1 MLTRSFVRVLT
12 LAAIAFAA
20 MATSL
25 STPAYAEDPTK
36 PVNCTAR
43 PNAPG
48 CKVTVGT
55 PGRPGGSHGNDSNA
69 STGDGGEDPSTCRW
83 VKTDGGPPPA
93 GADAGSGGWYMKV
106 CGSQGSFLGTAP
118 QWVENPPEPVDPAVL
133 ARQATADLKLPSPRI
148 RANPNP
154 NVDLLVRVPVWMW
167 VDASSWGARS
177 ATASV
182 PGVSV
187 TATATPTQVRWEM
200 GDGTT
205 VTCRGAGTAW
215 KAGMDPRSASP
226 DCGHVYR
233 RSSASASGDRF
244 SLRATVTWT
253 VSWQGGGSSGTL
265 PALTTTDALS
275 VRVAES
281 QAINGGALG

>member
-1 MLTRSFVRVLT
+1 MLIRQATLLATGAVAAAVVLWAGPARADDPIRPVDCKQNPS
-12 LAAIAFAA
+12 AA
-20 MATSL
+20 
-25 STPAYAEDPTK
+25 E
-36 PVNCTAR
+36 CT
-43 PNAPG
+43 
-48 CKVTVGT
+48 VSVGT
-55 PGRPGGSHGNDSNA
+55 PRRPGGGNHGNDSNA
-69 STGDGGEDPSTCRW
+69 SSGKDDDPSTCRW
-83 VKTDGGPPPA
+83 KKVDQPPPA
-93 GADAGSGGWYMKV
+93 GTDPSSGGWYMEV
-106 CGSQGSFLGTAP
+106 CGSEGSFLGTAP
-118 QWVENPPEPVDPAVL
+118 QWIANPPEPVDPAVL
-133 ARQATADLKLPSPRI
+133 ARQASADLRLPSPRI

-205 VTCRGAGTAW
+205 VTCRGSGTAW
-215 KAGMDPRSASP
+215 KTDMDPKAASP
-226 DCGHVYR
+226 DCGHIYR
-233 RSSASASGDRF
+233 RSSASAASDRF

-265 PALTTTDALS
+265 PALTTTDALA

>member
-1 MLTRSFVRVLT
+1 
-12 LAAIAFAA
+12 
-20 MATSL
+20 
-25 STPAYAEDPTK
+25 
-36 PVNCTAR
+36 
-43 PNAPG
+43 
-48 CKVTVGT
+48 VGT
-55 PGRPGGSHGNDSNA
+55 PGRPGSSHEGNDSNA
-69 STGDGGEDPSTCRW
+69 SSGNGSEDPSTCRW

-93 GADAGSGGWYMKV
+93 GAEPGGGGWYMKV

-118 QWVENPPEPVDPAVL
+118 RWVENPPEPVDPAVL
-133 ARQATADLKLPSPRI
+133 ARQATADLRLPSPRI

-167 VDASSWGARS
+167 VDGSSWGARS

-215 KAGMDPRSASP
+215 KSGMDPKAASP

-233 RSSASASGDRF
+233 RSSASAAGDRF

-281 QAINGGALG
+281 QAINGGGLG

>member
-1 MLTRSFVRVLT
+1 MLRRGHLRT
-12 LAAIAFAA
+12 LIICALAFTAALPA
-20 MATSL
+20 
-25 STPAYAEDPTK
+25 TPALADDPWD
-36 PVNCTAR
+36 PVNCTAN
-43 PNAPG
+43 PAAPG
-48 CKVTVGT
+48 CKVHVGS
-55 PGRPGGSHGNDSNA
+55 PGHDGKPSQGNDSNA
-69 STGDGGEDPSTCRW
+69 SNGNGDEDPSTCHW

-106 CGSQGSFLGTAP
+106 CGSGGSFLGTAP
-118 QWVENPPEPVDPAVL
+118 QWIANPPEPVDPAVL
-133 ARQATADLKLPSPRI
+133 ARQASADLRLPSPRI

-167 VDASSWGARS
+167 VDGSSWGARS

-215 KAGMDPRSASP
+215 KAGMDPKAASP
-226 DCGHVYR
+226 TCGHIYR
-233 RSSASASGDRF
+233 RSSASAAGARF

-253 VSWQGGGSSGTL
+253 VSWQGGGTNGTL
-265 PALTTTDALS
+265 PALTTTDALA

-281 QAINGGALG
+281 QAINGGELG